1 MGGASSSPE
10 SVREVLSLLAHNPL
24 VAFTEMWYWV
34 FLWAL
39 FSSIFVHG
47 STALLAFVSLRRHR
61 KARFFSVAIAVMGVL
76 APITGGIITSAA
88 VAGVYRAAGKT
99 MLPLEA
105 LVFGSGQTVITVIIS
120 AARLLASL

>member
-1 MGGASSSPE
+1 SP
-10 SVREVLSLLAHNPL
+10 LP
-24 VAFTEMWYWV
+24 TEMWYWV

-76 APITGGIITSAA
+76 APITGGIITSAK

-99 MLPLEA
+99 MLRVEA
-105 LVFGSGQTVITVIIS
+105 LVLARGRRFLTVIIS
-120 AARLLASL
+120 AARLLACL